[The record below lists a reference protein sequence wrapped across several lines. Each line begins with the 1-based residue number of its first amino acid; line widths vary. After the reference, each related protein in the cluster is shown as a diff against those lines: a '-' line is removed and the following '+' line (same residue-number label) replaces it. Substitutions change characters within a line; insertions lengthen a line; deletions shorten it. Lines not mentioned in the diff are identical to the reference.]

1 MMALECPPTPTS
13 TVAATVI
20 NNEPSHEPPLA
31 SPDAHDLPSTSS
43 GTTNQMAAE
52 GSSTESS
59 INSGEHLALLEHS
72 VPRSSSLQSIFMVF
86 ETQDEDT
93 LI

>member
-1 MMALECPPTPTS
+1 MMTLEGPPTPTGV
-13 TVAATVI
+13 VATTSI
-20 NNEPSHEPPLA
+20 SNGPSHEPPLA

-43 GTTNQMAAE
+43 ATTNQMAAE
-52 GSSTESS
+52 GSSPDSS
-59 INSGEHLALLEHS
+59 INSGEDLALLEHCA
-72 VPRSSSLQSIFMVF
+72 PRSSSLHSLVMVF